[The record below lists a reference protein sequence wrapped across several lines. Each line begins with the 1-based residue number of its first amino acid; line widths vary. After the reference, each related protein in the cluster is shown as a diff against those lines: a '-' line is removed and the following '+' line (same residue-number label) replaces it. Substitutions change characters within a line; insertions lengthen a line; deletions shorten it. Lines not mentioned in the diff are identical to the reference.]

1 MRTTRAT
8 AWVVYQAAVKGTDQ
22 GPRAVCDQAEW
33 DAMEAATPGVN
44 RLIRG
49 GITNEAEA
57 EKLRAK
63 LGNEDFI
70 ARAPEEVVEEN
81 RERLAEAEERR
92 EKLTAALTRLG

>member
-8 AWVVYQAAVKGTDQ
+8 AWVVYQAAVKGMEH

-57 EKLRAK
+57 EKL
-63 LGNEDFI
+63 
-70 ARAPEEVVEEN
+70 ARGTSGDAVP
-81 RERLAEAEERR
+81 RG
-92 EKLTAALTRLG
+92 TARPVAA